1 MKKLLILLLFGL
13 LTTSVTSCSNDR
25 KPTYKELLEEHEEKE
40 STDNFVM
47 FVIGLVTVIVIYRK
61 IKKDR

>member
-1 MKKLLILLLFGL
+1 LFGL
-13 LTTSVTSCSNDR
+13 LSCSITSCSKDR
-25 KPTYKELLEEHEEKE
+25 KPTYQELLEEHEEKE

>member
-1 MKKLLILLLFGL
+1 MKKYLIIILFGL
-13 LTTSVTSCSNDR
+13 LSYSITSCSEDR
-25 KPTYKELLEEHEEKE
+25 KPTYQELLEEHEEKE